1 MRIIAIS
8 NHKGGVGKTTT
19 AANLGVALSNVG
31 KRVLLIDLDPQA
43 NLTNLFCG
51 QPTQGT
57 ITDVLQ
63 DMHKELNIVHISRS
77 LHVVCASIQLTRI
90 EEYMNNRPKKEYSLK
105 KIVDRYKSNYDY
117 IIIDC
122 PPALSIVTINA
133 FVCANEIII
142 TLTPEALSIKGLNSL
157 LGLISAVKKQYNSG
171 LKLAGILLTR
181 YTERKRIHRTISDLI
196 TRQYG
201 KMIFTT
207 KIRDNVAISE
217 SQLFNKDIFTF
228 SPKSNGAIDYANFAK
243 EVANMRVY

>member
-19 AANLGVALSNVG
+19 AANLGVALSNLR

-43 NLTNLFCG
+43 NLTNLFCK
-51 QPTQGT
+51 QPQET

-63 DMHKELNIVHISRS
+63 DINKELCIINISKN
-77 LHVVCASIQLTRI
+77 LHFVGSSIQLTRI
-90 EEYMNNRPKKEYSLK
+90 DDYLINRPRKEYSLK
-105 KIVDRYKSNYDY
+105 KIIDRYKSNYDY
-117 IIIDC
+117 IILDC

-133 FVCANEIII
+133 FVCATEIII

-157 LGLISAVKKQYNSG
+157 LGLISAVKTQYNSD
-171 LKLAGILLTR
+171 LKLSGILLTR

-217 SQLFNKDIFTF
+217 SQLFNKDIFACAR
-228 SPKSNGAIDYANFAK
+228 KSNGAIDYTNFAK
-243 EVANMRVY
+243 EVANMKVY

>member
-19 AANLGVALSNVG
+19 AANLGVALSNLR

-43 NLTNLFCG
+43 NLTNLFCK
-51 QPTQGT
+51 QPQET

-63 DMHKELNIVHISRS
+63 DINKELCIINISKN
-77 LHVVCASIQLTRI
+77 LHFVGSSIQLTRI
-90 EEYMNNRPKKEYSLK
+90 DDYLINRPRKEYSLK
-105 KIVDRYKSNYDY
+105 KIIDRYKSNYDY
-117 IIIDC
+117 IILDC

-133 FVCANEIII
+133 FVCATEIII

-157 LGLISAVKKQYNSG
+157 LGLISAVKTQYNSD
-171 LKLAGILLTR
+171 LKLSGILLTR

-207 KIRDNVAISE
+207 KIRENVAISE

-228 SPKSNGAIDYANFAK
+228 APKSNGAIDYTNFAK
-243 EVANMRVY
+243 EVANKKLY

>member
-19 AANLGVALSNVG
+19 AANLGVALSNIG
-31 KRVLLIDLDPQA
+31 KRVWLIDLDPQA
-43 NLTNLFCG
+43 NLTNLFCKQ
-51 QPTQGT
+51 QPPQT
-57 ITDVLQ
+57 ITNVLQ
-63 DMHKELNIVHISRS
+63 DINKELCIINISKN
-77 LHVVCASIQLTRI
+77 LHFVGSSIQLTRI
-90 EEYMNNRPKKEYSLK
+90 DEYLNNRPRKEYSLK
-105 KIVDRYKSNYDY
+105 KIIDRYKSNYDY

-133 FVCANEIII
+133 FVCATEIII

-171 LKLAGILLTR
+171 LTLAGILLTR
-181 YTERKRIHRTISDLI
+181 YTERKRIHRTIADLI
-196 TRQYG
+196 TQQYG
-201 KMIFTT
+201 KIIFTT

-228 SPKSNGAIDYANFAK
+228 APKSNGAIDYTNFAK
-243 EVANMRVY
+243 EVANMKVY

>member
-19 AANLGVALSNVG
+19 AANLGVALSNLR

-43 NLTNLFCG
+43 NLTNLFCK
-51 QPTQGT
+51 QPQET

-63 DMHKELNIVHISRS
+63 DINKELCIINISKN
-77 LHVVCASIQLTRI
+77 LHFVGSSIQLTRI
-90 EEYMNNRPKKEYSLK
+90 DDYLINRPRKEYSLK
-105 KIVDRYKSNYDY
+105 KIIDRYKSNYDY
-117 IIIDC
+117 IILDC

-133 FVCANEIII
+133 FVCATEIII

-157 LGLISAVKKQYNSG
+157 LGLISAVKTQYNSD
-171 LKLAGILLTR
+171 LKLSGILLTR

-207 KIRDNVAISE
+207 KIRENVAISE

-228 SPKSNGAIDYANFAK
+228 APKSNGAIDYTNFAN
-243 EVANMRVY
+243 EVANKKLY

>member
-19 AANLGVALSNVG
+19 AANLGVSLSKIG
-31 KRVLLIDLDPQA
+31 KKVMLIDLDPQS
-43 NLTNLFCG
+43 NLTNLFCVE
-51 QPTQGT
+51 QPKGT
-57 ITDVLQ
+57 ITDVFQ
-63 DMHKELNIVHISRS
+63 DMHKELNIIKLSDS
-77 LHVVCASIQLTRI
+77 LDLVASSLQLTRI
-90 EEYMNNRPKKEYSLK
+90 DEYLNQKPKKEYALK
-105 KIVDRYKSNYDY
+105 KIIDRYKSNYDY
-117 IIIDC
+117 IILDC

-133 FVCANEIII
+133 FVCATEIII

-157 LGLISAVKKQYNSG
+157 LGLISAVKTQYNSD
-171 LKLAGILLTR
+171 LKLSGILLTR

-201 KMIFTT
+201 TIIFTT

-228 SPKSNGAIDYANFAK
+228 SPKSNGAIDYKNFAK
-243 EVANMRVY
+243 EVANMKVY